1 MGNPWRSMGG
11 CRVRIETA
19 ASWVTPGGCF
29 CRLTWGWGQGW
40 ALIAPL
46 VVGGG
51 QFSTLIFLALVMSHG
66 GVLVESVVVVSPP
79 RPLPQDR
86 PLPIPK
92 NRPRIRLSPG
102 RLGLSLWFG
111 LPRPRK
117 PRESRPRPNER
128 IQHAENADSRVKISR
143 IESKSSNFKRKYC
156 DFCADIQIYY
166 P

>member
-1 MGNPWRSMGG
+1 MGG

-29 CRLTWGWGQGW
+29 CRLTWGWGQCLM
-40 ALIAPL
+40 LIVPL

-51 QFSTLIFLALVMSHG
+51 QFSALIFLTLVMSHG
-66 GVLVESVVVVSPP
+66 GVLGESVVVVSLP

-86 PLPIPK
+86 PLPLPK
-92 NRPRIRLSPG
+92 NRPRILPSPASS
-102 RLGLSLWFG
+102 GLSLWFG

-117 PRESRPRPNER
+117 PRKSRPRPKER
-128 IQHAENADSRVKISR
+128 FQHAENDDSRVKISR
-143 IESKSSNFKRKYC
+143 KQAKSSNFERKYC
-156 DFCADIQIYY
+156 DFYADIQIYY